1 MFLRKGI
8 WIGVFVVATF
18 LSGCNDK
25 GRSTDKK
32 VFRLN
37 LDAGLTSL
45 DPAFSRSQNNLWM
58 VHQIFDGLVEM
69 DSNLK
74 VQSAIAKRWEVL
86 EDGRLFRFILRDN
99 VCFHDHPQFENGKG
113 RKVVAQDVVYS
124 LKRLVDPKTASP
136 GSWIFNDKIVEENPF
151 SAPNDSTFELRI
163 KESFPPMLGLLS
175 MQYCSVVPK
184 EIVEFYGKDFRENP
198 IGTGPFKFN
207 LWVENERLILHKNS
221 NYFQSTNAQPIPKL
235 DAVMVSFNADR
246 QTAFLSFLGGNLD
259 LITSLD
265 VSFKDDLLTRAGQL
279 RSKYKDKVNLQ
290 SLPYLNTEY
299 LGILVDQELGIV
311 QGSPL
316 AQKKIRQALNFGFDR
331 EKMMKYLRNDIGTPG
346 NKGMIPNGLPGH
358 ADSSYYPY
366 NPDKANAL
374 LAEAGFP
381 NGVGLAPIK
390 VFTGPE
396 YKDLLEFIQS
406 EWRKL
411 GVELVIEI
419 NPGSA
424 IRQMVAKSEANM
436 FRASWIADYPDA
448 ENYLGLFYSPNFA
461 PNGPNYT
468 HYKNEDFDRLFQQT
482 LKEKE
487 EEKRHELYKKMD
499 ALIME
504 EAPVI
509 VLYYDQVVR
518 LVSPKVSGL
527 SPNALNLLELKTV
540 DFVN

>member
-8 WIGVFVVATF
+8 WIVVIAVGTL
-18 LSGCNDK
+18 LSGCGEK
-25 GRSTDKK
+25 SRSTDKK

-74 VQSAIAKRWEVL
+74 VQPAIAKRWEVL
-86 EDGRLFRFILRDN
+86 EDGRLFRFTLRDD
-99 VCFHDHPQFENGKG
+99 VFFHDHPQFEGGKG
-113 RKVVAQDVVYS
+113 RKVTAHDVVYS
-124 LKRLVDPKTASP
+124 LKRLVDPMTASP
-136 GSWIFNDKIVEENPF
+136 GSWIFNDKVVAENPF
-151 SAPNDSTFELRI
+151 TAPNDSTFELRI

-198 IGTGPFKFN
+198 VGTGPFVFK
-207 LWVENERLILHKNS
+207 LWVENERLILHKNE
-221 NYFQSTNAQPIPKL
+221 NYFQSVADSPVPKL

-246 QTAFLSFLGGNLD
+246 QTAFLSFLGGELD

-265 VSFKDDLLTRAGQL
+265 ISFKDDLLTKAGQL
-279 RSKYKDKVNLQ
+279 RSKYQEKVNLQ

-299 LGILVDQELGIV
+299 LGILVDQELKIV

-366 NPDKANAL
+366 NPEKAAQL
-374 LAEAGFP
+374 LSEAGFP
-381 NGVGLAPIK
+381 NGKGLEKIK

-468 HYKNEDFDRLFQQT
+468 HYKSENFDILFLES
-482 LKEKE
+482 LKEKDE
-487 EEKRHELYKKMD
+487 GRRVELYKKMD

-518 LVSPKVSGL
+518 LVNPKVSGL
-527 SPNALNLLELKTV
+527 SPNALNLLELKNV
-540 DFVN
+540 DLVY